1 MLLTSNSMNFT
12 DILEYFKENA
22 EGWVIGATESELKS
36 FLTDDFYVY
45 LIKWNQDEIFSWG
58 TMSKKSNRIRKS
70 SLLNPKLTG
79 KYDRRVDYLMLN
91 KIYGLESVHLFRFLT
106 QEVSRYHE
114 DYIKVQNSQRFCYSK
129 VLGDNRD
136 EISRNIYTL
145 FKGTD
150 WYNSIDK
157 KLQDDF
163 NEFFYKV
170 YLNKSRHPLN
180 PRRTFFYGD
189 CLEPKFLR
197 TIGRGKLETSV
208 EKILDVK
215 F

>member
-1 MLLTSNSMNFT
+1 MNFS
-12 DILEYFKENA
+12 DILEYFKRNSSGFT
-22 EGWVIGATESELKS
+22 EGTTELSLKT

-45 LIKWNQDEIFSWG
+45 LIKWSQDEVFSWG

-91 KIYGLESVHLFRFLT
+91 KIYGLERVYLFKFST
-106 QEVSRYHE
+106 QEESRYHE
-114 DYIKVQNSQRFCYSK
+114 NYIKIQNNQRFCYSK
-129 VLGDNRD
+129 VLGGSRD
-136 EISRNIYTL
+136 EISSNIYKL
-145 FKGTD
+145 FKGTE
-150 WYNSIDK
+150 WYSSIDE
-157 KLQDDF
+157 KLKVDF
-163 NEFFYKV
+163 NEFFYDV

-180 PRRTFFYGD
+180 PKRTFFYGD

-197 TIGRGKLETSV
+197 TIKKGYLEMAV
-208 EKILDVK
+208 EEVLIVK

>member
-1 MLLTSNSMNFT
+1 MNFS
-12 DILEYFKENA
+12 DILEYFKTSSSGFT
-22 EGWVIGATESELKS
+22 EGTTELSLKT

-45 LIKWNQDEIFSWG
+45 LIKWNQDEVFSWG

-91 KIYGLESVHLFRFLT
+91 KIYGLERVYLFKFST
-106 QEVSRYHE
+106 QEESRYHE
-114 DYIKVQNSQRFCYSK
+114 NYIKIQNNQRFCYSK
-129 VLGDNRD
+129 VLGGNRD
-136 EISRNIYTL
+136 EISNNIYKL
-145 FKGTD
+145 FKETE
-150 WYNSIDK
+150 WFSTIDE
-157 KLQDDF
+157 KLQVDF
-163 NEFFYKV
+163 NVFFYDV

-180 PRRTFFYGD
+180 PNRTFFYGD

-197 TIGRGKLETSV
+197 TIEKGHLEVAV
-208 EKILDVK
+208 EEILDVY

>member
-1 MLLTSNSMNFT
+1 MNFT

-70 SLLNPKLTG
+70 SILNSKLTG

-91 KIYGLESVHLFRFLT
+91 KIYGLERVYLFKYSS
-106 QEVSRYHE
+106 QEESRYHE
-114 DYIKVQNSQRFCYSK
+114 NYIKAQNNQRFCYSK
-129 VLGDNRD
+129 ILGDNRD
-136 EISRNIYTL
+136 KISNNIYKL
-145 FKGTD
+145 FKETE
-150 WYNSIDK
+150 WFSTIDE
-157 KLQDDF
+157 KLQVDF
-163 NEFFYKV
+163 NEFFYDV

-180 PRRTFFYGD
+180 PNRTFFYGD

-197 TIGRGKLETSV
+197 TIEKGHLEVAV
-208 EKILDVK
+208 EEILDVY